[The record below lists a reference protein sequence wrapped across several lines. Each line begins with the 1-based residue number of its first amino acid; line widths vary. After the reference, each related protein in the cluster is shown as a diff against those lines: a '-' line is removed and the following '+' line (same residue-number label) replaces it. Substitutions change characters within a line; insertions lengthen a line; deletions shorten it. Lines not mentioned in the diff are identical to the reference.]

1 MTDNLSASLSPG
13 DDERFHQFGRATT
26 IILALILRSL
36 IIGAEIRVGGMLCW
50 RHAQSP
56 TKLTIESL
64 GIITVSE
71 LFSVSTKP
79 TLYHGRFWTVTN
91 QNRG

>member
-36 IIGAEIRVGGMLCW
+36 IIGVEIRVG
-50 RHAQSP
+50 
-56 TKLTIESL
+56 
-64 GIITVSE
+64 
-71 LFSVSTKP
+71 
-79 TLYHGRFWTVTN
+79 
-91 QNRG
+91 